1 MCWYVYKND
10 FVTNNYYC
18 WNCSE
23 IFQLLTM
30 LSCIYFSSLVPKCL
44 TSGIVTQIFPLHDRE
59 KLKAL
64 EHKWYLSFNRKQPLG
79 NLNSSIWSI
88 FGLAKHFFWIAII
101 LVFFFP
107 TDSIKDYFGETIA
120 LYFGFLSF
128 YSVSLVPPVLLVVV
142 FALSGAHQQTKNT
155 VFAILNLIW
164 GTVFLEAW
172 KRRCAEISFKWG
184 TLTSGMS
191 EDIFSQLTVQLIIIS
206 YFFLWSDMWN
216 VSYICWSPDFFRLLY
231 AIA

>member
-1 MCWYVYKND
+1 MCWYVYKNN
-10 FVTNNYYC
+10 FVTNYC

-88 FGLAKHFFWIAII
+88 FGSAKHFFWVAII
-101 LVFFFP
+101 LVFFSLQTVLKITLEKQLP
-107 TDSIKDYFGETIA
+107 CILDSW
-120 LYFGFLSF
+120 
-128 YSVSLVPPVLLVVV
+128 VSTLCRL
-142 FALSGAHQQTKNT
+142 FHQYC
-155 VFAILNLIW
+155 W
-164 GTVFLEAW
+164 
-172 KRRCAEISFKWG
+172 
-184 TLTSGMS
+184 
-191 EDIFSQLTVQLIIIS
+191 
-206 YFFLWSDMWN
+206 LW
-216 VSYICWSPDFFRLLY
+216 YLLY
-231 AIA
+231 LELMSKPKIQSLQSWTSSGQLSS